1 MRLICAALASVV
13 LVTGC
18 GGPSPRVAF
27 VQDGEG
33 WRQISLAEARS
44 LKRQEQA
51 AALQNEPVPTD
62 LSPTDPIPTDP
73 ASADPASADPVSA
86 DPVSADPASKDPMSA
101 IEPPAVMAEAAAPA
115 QHTALAELSSQGSAA
130 DTDKTSVSIA
140 KDVCN
145 IPGGQ
150 SPTPTPPCTL

>member
-73 ASADPASADPVSA
+73 ASADP
-86 DPVSADPASKDPMSA
+86 VSADPASKDPMSA

>member
-13 LVTGC
+13 LATGC
-18 GGPSPRVAF
+18 SGPSPRVAY

-51 AALQNEPVPTD
+51 AAPQNEPT
-62 LSPTDPIPTDP
+62 PI
-73 ASADPASADPVSA
+73 SADQ
-86 DPVSADPASKDPMSA
+86 MSA
-101 IEPPAVMAEAAAPA
+101 IPPPAALAEAEAAAPL
-115 QHTALAELSSQGSAA
+115 QHTPLAELSSQGSAA